1 MELRW
6 LKIIDVY
13 KGYDSRWD
21 EEYTKEYPRTPV
33 LQYRESSTDDWK
45 CGNIDTPYW
54 RIVVK
59 GNVNSVTKDE
69 LIRRYEQVG
78 WKGTRVINSHEQGEV
93 SGAVEVTFFGYD
105 Y

>member
-1 MELRW
+1 MPVSFEDVIN
-6 LKIIDVY
+6 KFNAIDQGWIDRAI
-13 KGYDSRWD
+13 KEID
-21 EEYTKEYPRTPV
+21 EKLGNPSWVR
-33 LQYRESSTDDWK
+33 DWK